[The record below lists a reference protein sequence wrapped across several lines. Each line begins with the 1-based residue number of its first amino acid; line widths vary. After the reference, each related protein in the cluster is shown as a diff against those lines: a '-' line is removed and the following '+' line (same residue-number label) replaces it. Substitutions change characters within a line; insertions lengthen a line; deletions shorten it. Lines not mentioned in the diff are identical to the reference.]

1 MSTTTGQ
8 ATIIIT
14 TTTEATTIEVD
25 MTAIT
30 IIIITNNNI
39 REHHI
44 QATTSILKIRLRH
57 ISNRASHPVL
67 GLLTAFLR
75 LLLRHR
81 WQLDGEHSSL
91 TIMVVTNRMATI
103 TEIVTEV
110 GWVSIGKQH
119 RATIMGM
126 EAVVAMTEVKVAT
139 AMVGAMV
146 ITVMAMIGVI
156 TIIILEDLG
165 VGMADDVLKLL
176 LCLII

>member
-1 MSTTTGQ
+1 
-8 ATIIIT
+8 
-14 TTTEATTIEVD
+14 
-25 MTAIT
+25 
-30 IIIITNNNI
+30 
-39 REHHI
+39 
-44 QATTSILKIRLRH
+44 
-57 ISNRASHPVL
+57 
-67 GLLTAFLR
+67 
-75 LLLRHR
+75 
-81 WQLDGEHSSL
+81 
-91 TIMVVTNRMATI
+91 MATI

-176 LCLII
+176 LCLIIWRSFCLTIVWVFQKEKRLCLGSKVEGRLCKVDRSVILEFSTLYM